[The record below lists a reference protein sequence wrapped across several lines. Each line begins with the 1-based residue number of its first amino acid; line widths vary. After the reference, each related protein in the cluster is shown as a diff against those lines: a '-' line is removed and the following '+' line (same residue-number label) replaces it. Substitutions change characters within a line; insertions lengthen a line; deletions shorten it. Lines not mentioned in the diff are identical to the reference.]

1 MRRPELATH
10 RAVAEYLQA
19 VLPPSVFW
27 TTFPAGG
34 GGRVRGAMLKSIGL
48 APGVPDVLLAHD
60 GRVFWI
66 ELKAA
71 KGRISEAQGA
81 CHARLWEAGCP
92 VAVAKSVEDVRLA
105 LWQWHIPT
113 REVQARAA

>member
-34 GGRVRGAMLKSIGL
+34 GGRARGAQLKAIGL
-48 APGVPDVLLAHD
+48 QAGVPDILVIYC
-60 GRVFWI
+60 GRTYFI
-66 ELKAA
+66 ELKAPR
-71 KGRISEAQGA
+71 GRLSEAQET
-81 CHARLWEAGCP
+81 CHPRIWEAGAP
-92 VAVAKSVEDVRLA
+92 VGIAKSVDDVRSLLA
-105 LWQWHIPT
+105 GWGIPT
-113 REVQARAA
+113 REAQARAA